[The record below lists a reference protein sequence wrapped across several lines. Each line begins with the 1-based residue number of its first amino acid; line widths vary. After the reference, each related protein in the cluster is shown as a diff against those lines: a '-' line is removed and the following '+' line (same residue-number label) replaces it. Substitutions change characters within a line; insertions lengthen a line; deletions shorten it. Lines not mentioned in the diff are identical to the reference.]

1 MQECTPLC
9 DHLDEFN
16 KILMNLKNIDI
27 QVDYENQDL
36 ILLCSL
42 REFFDIINSM
52 LYGRDTIFVS
62 DVKSALNYM
71 ELRTRLNGKCSD
83 NQAEGLFFQGCLENS
98 SNSKSQ
104 SNNRDS
110 RKGE

>member
-1 MQECTPLC
+1 
-9 DHLDEFN
+9 
-16 KILMNLKNIDI
+16 
-27 QVDYENQDL
+27 
-36 ILLCSL
+36 
-42 REFFDIINSM
+42 
-52 LYGRDTIFVS
+52 
-62 DVKSALNYM
+62 M